1 MNIYLVDGSKIYA
14 KAANQKH
21 ELNFSEIVRD
31 FTKIQA
37 ENVNLELCR
46 AMNEVSLSFKS
57 DGGSSS
63 RLGIEI
69 FLKHRKNVYPV
80 TVDGSKF
87 NDYVVSGNFVVPIG
101 IQGSDILNAISEY
114 ESRNIHFR
122 NNLQIRDLVFIENL
136 ASTYGICL
144 GASELRDNWMR
155 SRLKIPSE
163 SDFGLAKKP
172 YAYQAVGIE
181 WLRSQQE
188 FGRSGVILADVM
200 GLGKTLQGIGLI
212 TLNALSGLQ
221 NNLVVCPNSLVE
233 NWRREI
239 RKFSPDLSLLV
250 HVGPMR
256 TGSAK
261 NLREYDLVV
270 TSYDAAVADYE
281 ILKLVSWNVIILDE
295 AQYIKNPEA
304 KRTKIVKRLS
314 RKFSVA
320 ISGTPIENHLLD
332 LWSIADFVDS
342 SILGSRS
349 EFENNYEDSSAPS
362 LLVNSQIRPFILR
375 RNLKDVDSQLP
386 EKVVSDVPLRW
397 PIELNDIYENVRLE
411 AIKEF
416 ASAGG
421 LVATGRLRKLT
432 THPLLMEIGPRD
444 LCKLSPKFEMTVELL
459 RKISTSGEKALIF
472 SSYLKMTD
480 LLVEFLRDEFDNA
493 FVHSID
499 GRTSTSDRQPLID
512 QFNEYEGFGVLVCNP
527 IVAGVGLNITG
538 ANHVIH
544 YNLEWNPAKEDQATF
559 RIYRPGQTR
568 ISFIYRLFYLD
579 TIDEIIDQRIQLK
592 RELAD
597 LTIDPERVENDY
609 EEALKVSPVRALHA

>member
-14 KAANQKH
+14 KTANQKH
-21 ELNFSEIVRD
+21 ELNFSEIVED
-31 FTKIQA
+31 FAKIQA
-37 ENVNLELCR
+37 ENANLELCR

-57 DGGSSS
+57 DGDSSPH
-63 RLGIEI
+63 LGIEI

-122 NNLQIRDLVFIENL
+122 NSLQIRDVVFIENL
-136 ASTYGICL
+136 ASTYGVCL
-144 GASELRDNWMR
+144 GASELRDSWMR
-155 SRLKIPSE
+155 SRLKVPSE

-200 GLGKTLQGIGLI
+200 GLGKTLQGIGLV
-212 TLNALSGLQ
+212 TLNALYGLQ

-304 KRTKIVKRLS
+304 KRTKIVKKLS
-314 RKFSVA
+314 SKFSVA

-332 LWSIADFVDS
+332 LWSITDFVDS

-349 EFENNYEDSSAPS
+349 EFENNYEDSSASS

-397 PIELNDIYENVRLE
+397 PVELNDIYENVRLE

-480 LLVEFLRDEFDNA
+480 LLVEFLRDEFGNA
-493 FVHSID
+493 FVHSMD
-499 GRTSTSDRQPLID
+499 GRTATSDRQPLID

-568 ISFIYRLFYLD
+568 VSFIYRLFYLD

-597 LTIDPERVENDY
+597 LTIDPAKVDNDY